1 MITTRMDPATRFGT
15 AWTAPA
21 SSAPASSAPAHTS
34 FHAFAPN
41 GARFPALTAVTDD
54 EMRESVLAVTAALAR
69 ERHAD
74 PTLLAVVEIGP
85 VVTPDGLLACTM
97 MADALDGLG
106 SHAELVAH
114 YRSTLHLGEGAPAAW
129 PLEVEIGGSAMCI
142 IEEARRTHASLIVTG
157 LHRHARADRVL
168 GTDTLHNI
176 LSLGGGPV
184 LAVRPTLTAL
194 PSRVVAAV
202 DFSPASIRAARLARS
217 LMADSGTLH
226 LTFVDPGGFRGT
238 GSSATG
244 LHHIGDHGID
254 AVFAELIEALGPTPD
269 VTISPVILRG
279 GVTAELTRFC
289 ETVQPD
295 LVTLGQR
302 RHPLLERLMRGSV
315 AHDMVRDAR
324 WSVLLAPE

>member
-1 MITTRMDPATRFGT
+1 MITTRMDPATRFGS

-21 SSAPASSAPAHTS
+21 SSAPAYAPL
-34 FHAFAPN
+34 HAFATD
-41 GARFPALTAVTDD
+41 GAPFPVLAAVTDD
-54 EMRESVLAVTAALAR
+54 ELRESVLAVTAALAR

-97 MADALDGLG
+97 MADELDGLG
-106 SHAELVAH
+106 SRAELVAH
-114 YRSTLHLGEGAPAAW
+114 YRSTLHLGEGAPATW

-142 IEEARRTHASLIVTG
+142 IDEARRTGASLILTG
-157 LHRHARADRVL
+157 LHRHARADRLL

-176 LSLGGGPV
+176 LSMGGGPV

-226 LTFVDPGGFRGT
+226 LAFVDSGGFRGT

-279 GVTAELTRFC
+279 GATAELTRFC

-295 LVTLGQR
+295 VVTLGQR

>member
-74 PTLLAVVEIGP
+74 PTLLAV
-85 VVTPDGLLACTM
+85 
-97 MADALDGLG
+97 
-106 SHAELVAH
+106 
-114 YRSTLHLGEGAPAAW
+114 
-129 PLEVEIGGSAMCI
+129 VEIGGSAMCI